1 MAILDASK
9 GEKPMSVFR
18 RGNVYW
24 FEFNFNGARIRESA
38 STSSKT
44 IAKQAEAQRRREL
57 ELGFNGLTRPE
68 RPLFPLAAKGWFATK
83 SSLSP
88 LGIRY
93 YEQYIAKLSSH
104 FGNRLVSDITAED
117 VAELQRKRK
126 AADLSGRQIN
136 AEIGTL
142 RAILRYYGRWAHISG
157 RVTMLPQRSDV
168 GRALSRQEEE
178 RLLEAIG
185 QSRSPALY
193 PFFVLS
199 LDAGLRPSETRS
211 LRRSNLRLDW
221 RDGAVSEGEIIV
233 GRSKTEAGA
242 GRMVPLTR
250 RACAALTLWLSR
262 FPNGA
267 SEDFVFPFHRVAIN
281 GNARTP
287 HLYDVRRDAPMGPSS
302 YKTAFETAREK
313 AGLTLRFY
321 DARHTFVTRL
331 AENPGISEET
341 IRQLAGHVSP
351 RMLAHYAHIRVQA
364 RRAAIAS
371 LEAMAESALSS
382 DGDSAGVSASS
393 YQGART
399 LN

>member
-1 MAILDASK
+1 MIY
-9 GEKPMSVFR
+9 R
-18 RGNVYW
+18 RGKVFWY
-24 FEFNFNGARIRESA
+24 EFNFNGARIRESA

-44 IAKQAEAQRRREL
+44 IAKQAEMQRRREL
-57 ELGFNGLTRPE
+57 ELGINGLTKPE
-68 RPLFPLAAKGWFATK
+68 RPLFPLAAKDWFASK

-93 YEQYIAKLSSH
+93 YEQYIAKLSKH

-117 VAELQRKRK
+117 IGELQRKRK
-126 AADLSGRQIN
+126 AEGLSGRQIN
-136 AEIGTL
+136 AGVGTL

-157 RVTMLPQRSDV
+157 RVSMLPQRSDV

-178 RLLEAIG
+178 RLLDAIG
-185 QSRSPALY
+185 QSRSPSLY

-199 LDAGLRPSETRS
+199 LDAGLRPSETRA

-221 RDGAVSEGEIIV
+221 RDGAVIEGEVTV
-233 GRSKTEAGA
+233 GRSKTEAGT

-250 RACAALTLWLSR
+250 RGCAALTLWLSR
-262 FPNGA
+262 FPN
-267 SEDFVFPFHRVAIN
+267 SESGDFVFPFHRVAIK

-287 HLYDVRRDAPMGPSS
+287 HLYDVRRDAPEGPSS

-313 AGLTLRFY
+313 AGLTIRFY

-331 AENPGISEET
+331 AENPAISEET

-371 LEAMAESALSS
+371 LEGPESA
-382 DGDSAGVSASS
+382 GFEADSPQKSPQSADQAKSL
-393 YQGART
+393 

>member
-1 MAILDASK
+1 
-9 GEKPMSVFR
+9 MSVFR
-18 RGNVYW
+18 RGEIWWY
-24 FEFNFNGARIRESA
+24 EFQFSGSRIRESA
-38 STSSKT
+38 KTNSKT
-44 IAKQAEAQRRREL
+44 IAREAERQRRREL
-57 ELGFNGLTRPE
+57 ELGINGLTKPE
-68 RPLFPLAAKGWFATK
+68 RPLFPLAAKSWFATK

-93 YEQYIAKLSSH
+93 YEQYTAKLSRH
-104 FGNRLVSDITAED
+104 FGNTLVSDITAED
-117 VAELQRKRK
+117 IAELQRKRK
-126 AADLSGRQIN
+126 AEGLSGRQIN

-142 RAILRYYGRWAHISG
+142 RAILRYYGRWAYISG

-168 GRALSRQEEE
+168 GRALTREEE
-178 RLLEAIG
+178 ARLLDAIG

-211 LRRSNLRLDW
+211 LLHSNLQLNW
-221 RDGAVSEGEIIV
+221 RDEAIAEGEVIV

-262 FPNGA
+262 FANVGPD
-267 SEDFVFPFHRVAIN
+267 SYVFPFHRVAIA
-281 GNARTP
+281 GNRRIP
-287 HLYDVRRDAPMGPSS
+287 HVYDVDLDRPMSPSN

-331 AENPGISEET
+331 AENPAISEET

-351 RMLAHYAHIRVQA
+351 RMLAQYAHIRVLA

-371 LEAMAESALSS
+371 LEGVTEAPNSADSDADSPQKSPQSS
-382 DGDSAGVSASS
+382 NQAGPL
-393 YQGART
+393 